1 MRQLIEL
8 IVHQPVGDVA
18 QLARLAQ
25 LANFVTGQQQDPVG
39 GHRAGEDLRHPLLG
53 QQPPQ
58 VSRRIGFAQLVLQ
71 APAKG
76 HQIADDA
83 AMGIVFR
90 RQDIAQLTHQRAFGD
105 KHRPPQIAR
114 LDEAAVAGAVAKAEE
129 NRNRNP
135 QQAERRHG

>member
-1 MRQLIEL
+1 M
-8 IVHQPVGDVA
+8 
-18 QLARLAQ
+18 
-25 LANFVTGQQQDPVG
+25 
-39 GHRAGEDLRHPLLG
+39 
-53 QQPPQ
+53 
-58 VSRRIGFAQLVLQ
+58 LQ

-83 AMGIVFR
+83 AMCIVFR

-114 LDEAAVAGAVAKAEE
+114 LDEAAVAGAGAKAEE

>member
-1 MRQLIEL
+1 M
-8 IVHQPVGDVA
+8 
-18 QLARLAQ
+18 
-25 LANFVTGQQQDPVG
+25 
-39 GHRAGEDLRHPLLG
+39 
-53 QQPPQ
+53 
-58 VSRRIGFAQLVLQ
+58 LQ